1 MDPRAA
7 RGGKLATPVRIWP
20 GLLLFP
26 TLPPPGETRRGPN
39 EDHNPQEDG
48 EGHEGEDLE
57 RACEERS
64 ERHAREK
71 RDDAEHKGDEDRV
84 AVNPDPHRR
93 PRWDANLLTAAANQ
107 GVVRVQCRLELVY
120 DSARN
125 AKVVARS
132 LKVDDE
138 TYITTRVRGRTVVA
152 EAKAES
158 FRSLLH
164 TLEDYL
170 ACVAVA
176 EKLLRG

>member
-1 MDPRAA
+1 VD
-7 RGGKLATPVRIWP
+7 
-20 GLLLFP
+20 
-26 TLPPPGETRRGPN
+26 
-39 EDHNPQEDG
+39 
-48 EGHEGEDLE
+48 
-57 RACEERS
+57 
-64 ERHAREK
+64 
-71 RDDAEHKGDEDRV
+71 
-84 AVNPDPHRR
+84 PDPHHR
-93 PRWDANLLTAAANQ
+93 PRWYANLLTAAANR